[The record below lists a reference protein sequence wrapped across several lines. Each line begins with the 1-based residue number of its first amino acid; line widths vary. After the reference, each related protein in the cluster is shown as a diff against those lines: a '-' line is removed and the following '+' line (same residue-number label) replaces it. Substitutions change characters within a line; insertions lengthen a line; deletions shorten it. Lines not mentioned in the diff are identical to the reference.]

1 MVRYHISFVRKN
13 QYDKVLPFFWFNLTT
28 FENYINTFFKTRY
41 MLKKPIRIV
50 LDIFEM
56 GGQFKRDPLVS
67 RKIYT
72 AFLNTQMFVTNK
84 ADPDTNTT
92 LWSHFDDNTYI
103 FDKMCHLY
111 YFH

>member
-1 MVRYHISFVRKN
+1 MRKN

-41 MLKKPIRIV
+41 MLKKPNWIV

-72 AFLNTQMFVTNK
+72 AFLNTQMFLKNK

-92 LWSHFDDNTYI
+92 LWIHFDDNTNI
-103 FDKMCHLY
+103 FDKICHLN
-111 YFH
+111 YFY